1 MMRPSLM
8 RSTASPNPVLKG
20 NVPEQ
25 STSLVTIMLIA
36 VEARLHDDLARPE
49 MIETITG
56 KGGIAPGFEVHLEAS
71 PSRTD
76 SFRDEALSK
85 DHPFSLS
92 LIVFAGVKESFSRW
106 AIWMVVPLDGF
117 ASLAGASHIP

>member
-1 MMRPSLM
+1 M
-8 RSTASPNPVLKG
+8 
-20 NVPEQ
+20 PEQ
-25 STSLVTIMLIA
+25 STSLVTIMLFGA
-36 VEARLHDDLARPE
+36 EASLHDDLARPE

-56 KGGIAPGFEVHLEAS
+56 NGGISPGFKVHLEGS

-85 DHPFSLS
+85 DQPFSLS

-106 AIWMVVPLDGF
+106 AIWMVLPLDGF